1 MRGLDIDAERRTA
14 WAQTG
19 LTAAGYTAAA
29 GEHGLATGFGDAGSV
44 GLGGITLSGGVG
56 FLVRKHGMTIDALLA
71 AEVVTADGRLLR
83 VDAEHHPDL
92 FWAIRGGGGNFG
104 VATRLKFRLHEV
116 DTIVGGMLV
125 LPANADVLAAFI
137 AEAEA
142 APDELSTVANVMPAP
157 PLPFLAPEHHGR
169 LVVIATMVYAGDAEA
184 GERAVAPF
192 RALATPL
199 ADLLRPMPYPEMY
212 PPADESYR
220 PVAVSNTSFTE
231 RVEARTAGSIL
242 AWLERSTAPTA
253 VTQLR
258 VLGGAMARVPAD
270 ATAFAHRDRRIMAN
284 VVAMYARPEERPEHA
299 AWVNGLVS
307 ELQSRRPG
315 RLHGLSRRRGR
326 GAGPRRLPGTH
337 VGAAR
342 GGEGRVRPGQPV
354 PAQSERPAGLGI
366 GRLAGAVGT
375 DDGDG
380 AGRHRPSRV
389 ATDAQHILTR
399 GIPDRGLAGSERASA
414 QGAGIGTTRLQPT
427 RRGPHCHS
435 VSTRTGVAVSTGAPG
450 SSERRLRRPA
460 HPRLLSVASA
470 GRIDEDA
477 PVRAPFR
484 LLSIAVLGL
493 AWLPA
498 AAPGAT
504 VDRDPDTG
512 VITIVDDVAT
522 ADDIT
527 VERTATLDIVAGA
540 GLTHFSGE
548 CTVVAET
555 VECPL
560 GSSVAV
566 DLGEEDDRFTAPD
579 MPAPISVAGGPG
591 NDEITTGLADDVL
604 AGGPDD
610 DILDGGAGTDDYF
623 GETGDDVIR
632 ARDGRAERIS
642 CGADTDEANNDFV
655 DIIAECERGIDGD
668 ADGFSS
674 SVDCNDAV
682 ASISPGAAEVLD
694 NGIDEN
700 CDGRDNPNLDR
711 DADGFPQ
718 PGDCNDA
725 NPAVRPNVPEIRGNA
740 VDENCDRRA
749 DPFAQLG
756 AFVSNQWAIASRY
769 TRLLSLVVRNAPR
782 APPSP

>member
-1 MRGLDIDAERRTA
+1 MLSTPPLAHVINGRIITPDDADYDRARGVFMGAIDRRPALIVRAADALDVSRVITLARETGTELAVRSGGHSPAGHGVSEGGIVLDLSAMRGLDIDAERRTA

-307 ELQSRRPG
+307 ELSQGDP
-315 RLHGLSRRRGR
+315 
-326 GAGPRRLPGTH
+326 AGYTGFLGDE
-337 VGAAR
+337 
-342 GGEGRVRPGQPV
+342 GEERVRAVYPGPTW
-354 PAQSERPAGLGI
+354 E
-366 GRLAGAVGT
+366 RLAEVKAAY
-375 DDGDG
+375 D
-380 AGRHRPSRV
+380 
-389 ATDAQHILTR
+389 
-399 GIPDRGLAGSERASA
+399 PDNL
-414 QGAGIGTTRLQPT
+414 
-427 RRGPHCHS
+427 
-435 VSTRTGVAVSTGAPG
+435 
-450 SSERRLRRPA
+450 
-460 HPRLLSVASA
+460 
-470 GRIDEDA
+470 
-477 PVRAPFR
+477 FR
-484 LLSIAVLGL
+484 L
-493 AWLPA
+493 
-498 AAPGAT
+498 
-504 VDRDPDTG
+504 
-512 VITIVDDVAT
+512 
-522 ADDIT
+522 
-527 VERTATLDIVAGA
+527 
-540 GLTHFSGE
+540 
-548 CTVVAET
+548 
-555 VECPL
+555 
-560 GSSVAV
+560 
-566 DLGEEDDRFTAPD
+566 
-579 MPAPISVAGGPG
+579 
-591 NDEITTGLADDVL
+591 N
-604 AGGPDD
+604 
-610 DILDGGAGTDDYF
+610 
-623 GETGDDVIR
+623 
-632 ARDGRAERIS
+632 
-642 CGADTDEANNDFV
+642 
-655 DIIAECERGIDGD
+655 
-668 ADGFSS
+668 
-674 SVDCNDAV
+674 
-682 ASISPGAAEVLD
+682 
-694 NGIDEN
+694 
-700 CDGRDNPNLDR
+700 
-711 DADGFPQ
+711 Q
-718 PGDCNDA
+718 
-725 NPAVRPNVPEIRGNA
+725 NVP
-740 VDENCDRRA
+740 
-749 DPFAQLG
+749 P
-756 AFVSNQWAIASRY
+756 ASG
-769 TRLLSLVVRNAPR
+769 
-782 APPSP
+782 